1 MCGSPVP
8 GFRRKE
14 LKAGMD
20 MTDSPVIFE
29 KDGHLARITLN
40 RPEVLNAI
48 DERIP
53 RLLQDAVEKANADE
67 NLRLIVLSGSG
78 KAFCAGYDLK
88 SYAEAEC
95 NNPGFQNMPWDP
107 VRDYA
112 FMKRN
117 TEHFMSLWR
126 SLLPVICKV

>member
-29 KDGHLARITLN
+29 KDGRLARITLN

-48 DERIP
+48 DDHI
-53 RLLQDAVEKANADE
+53 
-67 NLRLIVLSGSG
+67 
-78 KAFCAGYDLK
+78 
-88 SYAEAEC
+88 
-95 NNPGFQNMPWDP
+95 PGFSRMQWKRPMP
-107 VRDYA
+107 
-112 FMKRN
+112 MKA
-117 TEHFMSLWR
+117 
-126 SLLPVICKV
+126 